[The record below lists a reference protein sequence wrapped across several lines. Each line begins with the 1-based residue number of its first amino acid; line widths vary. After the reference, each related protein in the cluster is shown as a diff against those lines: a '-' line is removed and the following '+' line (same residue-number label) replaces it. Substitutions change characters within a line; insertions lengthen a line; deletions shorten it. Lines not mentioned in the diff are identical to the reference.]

1 MFEMTGTRFSLY
13 QIPADSP
20 GWAYKFTGI
29 EALQKQGLE
38 VKASDYEC
46 VYSGQMLPSDNL
58 DTLCSMFNDNYP
70 ADFKSHSLSVSD
82 VIVTNQGSRAS
93 FVLY

>member
-1 MFEMTGTRFSLY
+1 MFEMTEPDFPY
-13 QIPADSP
+13 NQIPADSP

-58 DTLCSMFNDNYP
+58 DHFIQYVQRQLSGGTLNPILF
-70 ADFKSHSLSVSD
+70 LSVM
-82 VIVTNQGSRAS
+82 
-93 FVLY
+93 